1 MTQLAAGAASDKYG
15 GVKVLLGGLAMW
27 SLAVA
32 ATPVSA
38 MTSAPVMAVV
48 ASRFLFGAASGCA
61 LPASAAAVAA
71 HVPAERRSG
80 ALSTIFALFNIGSA
94 FGLAAA
100 GGLISQFG
108 WKMIFYAFGLFGLA
122 WAIGSYSSMPKSVKS
137 FVPASS
143 AATPARD
150 ASGEEITELSTETA
164 TQLVALLWCHVVVNW
179 GFMILQSWLPVYL
192 ANDLG
197 MSIASSGV
205 TGALPWVFT
214 AFMSFSSGQV
224 ADKLIARG
232 IERWKVRRLAMN
244 IATVGPA
251 LGLFALKY
259 TTSPAVALT
268 CIVATLGAQAVAVAG
283 YHSYLQ
289 DVAPSRA
296 GAILGFT
303 NTVGVIGAIIANTV
317 TGASVEATGSFEAT
331 FMYTAAMYASSCFV
345 WNSFLKGKKLFP

>member
-1 MTQLAAGAASDKYG
+1 
-15 GVKVLLGGLAMW
+15 
-27 SLAVA
+27 
-32 ATPVSA
+32 
-38 MTSAPVMAVV
+38 
-48 ASRFLFGAASGCA
+48 
-61 LPASAAAVAA
+61 
-71 HVPAERRSG
+71 
-80 ALSTIFALFNIGSA
+80 
-94 FGLAAA
+94 
-100 GGLISQFG
+100 
-108 WKMIFYAFGLFGLA
+108 
-122 WAIGSYSSMPKSVKS
+122 MPKSVKS

-143 AATPARD
+143 AATPARCG
-150 ASGEEITELSTETA
+150 GEEITELSTETA

-205 TGALPWVFT
+205 TERYRVFT

-232 IERWKVRRLAMN
+232 MERWKVRRLAMN

-268 CIVATLGAQAVAVAG
+268 ASSPPSARSRRRAG
-283 YHSYLQ
+283 TTVTQ

-331 FMYTAAMYASSCFV
+331 FMYTATMYAARGFV
-345 WNSFLKGKKLFP
+345 WNSFLKGKNCSRERDCN

>member
-1 MTQLAAGAASDKYG
+1 
-15 GVKVLLGGLAMW
+15 
-27 SLAVA
+27 
-32 ATPVSA
+32 
-38 MTSAPVMAVV
+38 
-48 ASRFLFGAASGCA
+48 
-61 LPASAAAVAA
+61 
-71 HVPAERRSG
+71 
-80 ALSTIFALFNIGSA
+80 
-94 FGLAAA
+94 
-100 GGLISQFG
+100 
-108 WKMIFYAFGLFGLA
+108 
-122 WAIGSYSSMPKSVKS
+122 
-137 FVPASS
+137 
-143 AATPARD
+143 
-150 ASGEEITELSTETA
+150 
-164 TQLVALLWCHVVVNW
+164 
-179 GFMILQSWLPVYL
+179 MILQSWLPVYL

-205 TGALPWVFT
+205 EGSVRG
-214 AFMSFSSGQV
+214 FSPRSCRFSGQV

-259 TTSPAVALT
+259 TTSPAVALRASLPPSAAPPSR
-268 CIVATLGAQAVAVAG
+268 CR

-331 FMYTAAMYASSCFV
+331 FMYTPPCLRVVGASC
-345 WNSFLKGKKLFP
+345 GILF